1 MTFISLSLFWP
12 GLAGLDHDSTFSAL
26 LPSPAEKMGILERMQ
41 IWSPRNMEQS
51 VCFMTVFN
59 DSHFSRYELCLVQ
72 SEYSS
77 ENVVNKSKYRVQH
90 LPGQEGR
97 WVVFLVVSSCVE
109 RLTMM

>member
-1 MTFISLSLFWP
+1 
-12 GLAGLDHDSTFSAL
+12 
-26 LPSPAEKMGILERMQ
+26 
-41 IWSPRNMEQS
+41 MEQS

-77 ENVVNKSKYRVQH
+77 ENVVNRISKSANSSASPRQR
-90 LPGQEGR
+90 R
-97 WVVFLVVSSCVE
+97 WAVFLVVSSCVE